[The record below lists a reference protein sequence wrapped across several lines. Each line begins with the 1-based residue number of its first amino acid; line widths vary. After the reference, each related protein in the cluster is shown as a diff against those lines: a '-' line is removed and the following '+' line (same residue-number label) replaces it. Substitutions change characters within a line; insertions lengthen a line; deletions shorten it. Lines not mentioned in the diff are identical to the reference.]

1 MPQKYTNGVTISRP
15 LPASFRAQS
24 RQAPNA
30 ENIYKISNT
39 TKKHPR
45 LPVCCGAASP
55 PQSQSGS
62 LQGALRHPRS
72 WLSRLRGRWRT
83 GRLRLCGDCRTR
95 LCRSRCGW
103 SSPTTYLEQGTRLEL
118 VTSRTSSGCATSCAN
133 RSFIGID
140 CSNRCRCICQ
150 YFFIIFRRANGIL
163 CRRQPAYALYSTFS
177 QRTVTL
183 DAPPTVQVKSVRSQ
197 PLEVISSVANGESV
211 STSATV

>member
-1 MPQKYTNGVTISRP
+1 MFRKQNHKNGQKIAMSSIVFAHP
-15 LPASFRAQS
+15 FPA
-24 RQAPNA
+24 
-30 ENIYKISNT
+30 EK
-39 TKKHPR
+39 TKT
-45 LPVCCGAASP
+45 
-55 PQSQSGS
+55 PQSSDYGVFMV
-62 LQGALRHPRS
+62 
-72 WLSRLRGRWRT
+72 
-83 GRLRLCGDCRTR
+83 DD
-95 LCRSRCGW
+95 
-103 SSPTTYLEQGTRLEL
+103 TRLEL